1 MQKEVFRSTRAHCYL
16 LPALRTDSCSYFNG
30 RRAILSVWISTGVSS
45 INHHS
50 GIDLRGSE
58 YKTLKLTVQS
68 LHSLSNFRKPRSFL
82 WMWKPNIST
91 EVTPFPANFLPFLY
105 DVNWRPKYGTN
116 PFGNTVAHV
125 CLKAIVP
132 LLTFWFTSM
141 SVFLSVDAFNYLA
154 LVLFV
159 CTRCMLYSNNR
170 VKSFTL
176 SISSP
181 QLTGHVK
188 EGINASVFWRAH

>member
-1 MQKEVFRSTRAHCYL
+1 MRRTCRRKFSEALQRIVTCYSL
-16 LPALRTDSCSYFNG
+16 LALRTDSCSYFNG

-116 PFGNTVAHV
+116 PFGNTVAHI

-132 LLTFWFTSM
+132 LLTFW
-141 SVFLSVDAFNYLA
+141 LR
-154 LVLFV
+154 V
-159 CTRCMLYSNNR
+159 CLYSYQS
-170 VKSFTL
+170 VYLITL
-176 SISSP
+176 LLFYLCVHGACCIQTTVWKASP
-181 QLTGHVK
+181 YP
-188 EGINASVFWRAH
+188 SVPLS